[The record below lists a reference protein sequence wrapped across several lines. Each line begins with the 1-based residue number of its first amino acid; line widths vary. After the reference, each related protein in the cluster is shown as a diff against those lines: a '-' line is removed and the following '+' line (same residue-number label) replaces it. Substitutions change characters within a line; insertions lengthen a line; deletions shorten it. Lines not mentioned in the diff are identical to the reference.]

1 MSTNKSNARSINK
14 KALEG
19 KIPHYRYP
27 VTDSISMIGDNKLMA
42 TVKIAG
48 YPYELADDSELYSNY
63 NLFRTYLVS
72 IGKDMAGQLGLWTYI
87 DKREIL
93 VNDVYKSNNV
103 FIQKFVDKYMERFNT
118 GGRYY
123 ESVYYITLI
132 YNYGQSSIDD
142 GIKKLDSVLK

>member
-1 MSTNKSNARSINK
+1 
-14 KALEG
+14 
-19 KIPHYRYP
+19 
-27 VTDSISMIGDNKLMA
+27 
-42 TVKIAG
+42 
-48 YPYELADDSELYSNY
+48 
-63 NLFRTYLVS
+63 
-72 IGKDMAGQLGLWTYI
+72 MAGQLGLWTYI

-142 GIKKLDSVLK
+142 GIKNLIPSLKCRKNLWPIWVIGTAKRWVYE